1 MTKFPLRDNKR
12 DLLIKINEFHDEVT
26 INSVVLTQFIM
37 VTILKKMRR
46 HIDFWFNNIVFM
58 Y

>member
-12 DLLIKINEFHDEVT
+12 DLLFKINEFHDEVT
-26 INSVVLTQFIM
+26 INSVMLN
-37 VTILKKMRR
+37 TIYHGDDTKKNSSTLS
-46 HIDFWFNNIVFM
+46 ILVNNIVFM

>member
-1 MTKFPLRDNKR
+1 MKIPLRDNKR

-26 INSVVLTQFIM
+26 INSVIFD
-37 VTILKKMRR
+37 TIYHGDDTKKMRR
-46 HIDFWFNNIVFM
+46 HIDFWFNNMVFM